1 MAASLNVSGA
11 GKYLA
16 TAWTPEVE
24 VARTNVL
31 LRSVV
36 VSNKS
41 GATIYVGL
49 YDTPDGST
57 TNAISAPI
65 EFEVADD
72 TAGGISF
79 DVPHRFSKGL
89 LIVAAEGWGDPGVAG
104 DDAKFLVHYEIGPVS
119 Q

>member
-1 MAASLNVSGA
+1 MAGSLNVSGA

-16 TAWTPEVE
+16 SGWTPEVV
-24 VARTNVL
+24 VATTNVL

-41 GATIYVGL
+41 GATIYVAL
-49 YDTPDGST
+49 YDTPDGT
-57 TNAISAPI
+57 TGNAVQFPI

-89 LIVAAEGWGDPGVAG
+89 LIVAAADWGDFAIAG

-119 Q
+119 E